1 MIRTTLLSL
10 IIAMLAGCIPAA
22 AQNDEGRWTSLP
34 NLGYTFEKVVEGN
47 SDMYAISNGK
57 LFSRSLDGDDETYI
71 YSSANKL
78 SDNDISNIFYNPA
91 GKYLLIAYS
100 NGNIDLLYD
109 DGSVANLPDIK
120 DAVISAGH
128 GVNNA
133 WFGNGRIYLAT
144 DFGMAIYDDKKLE
157 VIDSGIYNIKASNV
171 FTMGDYLVLISDRTV
186 YYAPADM
193 RHYSFDS
200 FKELW
205 KPWCYSIAPISDTRL
220 VYNHSGGIHFLDI
233 DFAGGK
239 YTIGASRD
247 IADGQIMLA
256 EDRLTTQPDGSI
268 VFYSTDKLYAMD
280 ADGIHTLAAIPEALR
295 GSDIF
300 PGRGAGSVWTA
311 DRDGVARYD
320 LSGTE
325 PEVLM
330 QPFRPHAL
338 VLNEVAHFAWNP
350 DATRLYMVRHTPS
363 QYLPDTQ
370 VDDYEGI
377 SQVNAFDVSTG
388 RIYDLSV
395 HNFDP
400 SPYTAT
406 MANRQ
411 QTAGWDGLVGGASNV
426 CIDPDDPSIYYQA
439 FNSEPY
445 FVVKDGEVLTAFNTS
460 NCYTGSSRG
469 YSISL
474 DPAGNLWL
482 ARGHADSPKPSFLVL
497 PAAKR
502 RNLEQVNSADF
513 KSFVSPGFKPTRDV
527 SLLFCRHSNMMFIT
541 AGARNTGM
549 YAVDTK
555 GTYDVFTDD
564 KTVLHSNFADNDG
577 HSLDD
582 GRFPFAIE
590 DKRGWVW
597 FCSDQGP
604 LVLKDPTEA
613 LELGFTF
620 HRPVV
625 PRNDGTPY
633 GDYLLGGVKVLG
645 IAVDPSDRKWMA
657 TESDGVYLVSA
668 DGTEIIKHFT
678 THNSPLPSN
687 TVYTVTCNPATNKV
701 YMGTSDGLYI
711 YDSDSA
717 PAAED
722 FSNVYA
728 YPNPVRPDFTGYIT
742 IAGLKENSLVK
753 IADVAGNV
761 FYQTRSEGGMATWD
775 GCNRSGERVR
785 TGVYFVFVSE
795 GDDTPGT
802 SASGAVAKIMVVN

>member
-1 MIRTTLLSL
+1 MIRTTLLS
-10 IIAMLAGCIPAA
+10 IIITMLAGCLPAA
-22 AQNDEGRWTSLP
+22 AQYDEGRWTSLP

-47 SDMYAISNGK
+47 SSMYAISNGK
-57 LFSRSLDGDDETYI
+57 LFSRSLEGDDEIYI

-78 SDNDISNIFYNPA
+78 SDNDISNIFYNPS

-133 WFGNGRIYLAT
+133 WFDKGRIYLAT
-144 DFGMAIYDDKKLE
+144 DFGLAVYDDKKLE
-157 VIDSGIYNIKASNV
+157 IVDSGIYNIKATHL
-171 FTMGDYLVLISDRTV
+171 FTMGNYLVLVSDRTI
-186 YYAPADM
+186 YYSPIDM

-200 FKELW
+200 FKMFW
-205 KPWCYSIAPISDTRL
+205 KAWCYDVAPVSPTRFI
-220 VYNHSGGIHFLDI
+220 YNHTGGLHYADVDFEKQTYEIH
-233 DFAGGK
+233 A
-239 YTIGASRD
+239 TRD
-247 IADGQIMLA
+247 IAPTQLYSVKDMLWPQ
-256 EDRLTTQPDGSI
+256 LDGSL
-268 VFYSTDKLYAMD
+268 VFYSTDKIYRID
-280 ADGIHTLAAIPEALR
+280 AEKVEAIADIPEALR

-300 PGRGAGSVWTA
+300 PGRSAASVWTA
-311 DRDGVARYD
+311 DRDGIARYN
-320 LSGTE
+320 LAGST

-350 DATRLYMVRHTPS
+350 DATQLYMVRHTPS
-363 QYLPDTQ
+363 QFLPDTEI
-370 VDDYEGI
+370 DDYEGI
-377 SQVNAFDVSTG
+377 SQVNRLDVATG
-388 RIYDLSV
+388 RITDLSV

-400 SPYTAT
+400 KPYTST
-406 MANRQ
+406 MAGRQ
-411 QTAGWDGLVGGASNV
+411 QMVGWDGLVGGPSNV

-445 FVVKDGEVLTAFNTS
+445 FAVKDGEVLTAFNTS

-482 ARGHADSPKPSFLVL
+482 ARGHAASPKASFLVL

-502 RNLEQVNSADF
+502 RNLLQITSADF
-513 KSFVSPGFKPTRDV
+513 KAFVSPGFKPTRDV
-527 SLLFCRHSNMMFIT
+527 SLLFCRHSNMMFIS
-541 AGARNTGM
+541 AGTRNTGI

-564 KTVLHSNFADNDG
+564 KAVMHSNFSDNDG

-604 LVLKDPTEA
+604 LVLKDPTDA

-633 GDYLLGGVKVLG
+633 GDYLLGGVKVLS

-687 TVYTVTCNPATNKV
+687 TVYAVTCNPNNNKV
-701 YMGTSDGLYI
+701 YMGTADGLYI

-775 GCNRSGERVR
+775 GCNNAGERVR

-802 SASGAVAKIMVVN
+802 SASGAVTKIMVIN